1 MLWSDLSVKALRNL
15 SYLCAS
21 REWVLQMWNKA
32 RELAELTPPE
42 RNRWVDFLRAVSI
55 MAVVVGHWLMAGL
68 YVNAAGELQ
77 RGDLLSVSEWAHWLT
92 WGFQVMPVFFLVG
105 GFSNSVS
112 WELTTSKAVPGQV
125 GVYRDWLA
133 NRVQRLI
140 TPTFPVLLLWAA
152 LAVALT
158 QAGLPRD
165 QIRMATEAALIPVW
179 FLAVYLLVTAC
190 TPLAYRA
197 WQRFGWLSFAV
208 FIPAAMLTDWLTFTA
223 KVPYVNFTNFLWVF
237 LAVHQLGFAW
247 RAGRFDNRLF
257 ALAWCVV
264 GLAVLVSITVYGF
277 YPVSMVSAPGGF
289 SNSLPPTLALFALGM
304 MQSGLVLALEPLG
317 RRMLENLNIWTA
329 TVLMNGMIMTIYLW
343 HLTAFVLVMTVTW
356 LALGGAGLD
365 SVPGTGAWWASRP
378 LWIGIYILALL
389 PLIAIFA
396 RHERSFGPIR
406 GGRTV
411 PKLRAVLGVLAICAG
426 LGATAGLTIAS
437 PNSVSGI
444 RWWVVALP
452 LVGAALMGFGP
463 VYRPRNRAGA
473 AEAG

>member
-1 MLWSDLSVKALRNL
+1 MLTMWS
-15 SYLCAS
+15 
-21 REWVLQMWNKA
+21 KA

-68 YVNAAGELQ
+68 YVNEAGELQ
-77 RGDLLSVSEWAHWLT
+77 RGDLLSVSDWAHWLT

-112 WELTTSKAVPGQV
+112 WELTTNKAAPGQS

-158 QAGLPRD
+158 QAGLPRE

-208 FIPAAMLTDWLTFTA
+208 FIPAAMLTDWLTFTHD
-223 KVPYVNFTNFLWVF
+223 VPYINFTNFLWVF

-247 RAGRFDNRLF
+247 LAGRFDNRLF
-257 ALAWCVV
+257 ALAWAAA
-264 GLAVLVSITVYGF
+264 GLAVLIRITVYGF
-277 YPVSMVSAPGGF
+277 YPVSMVSAPDGF

-304 MQSGLVLALEPLG
+304 VQSGLVLALEPLG
-317 RRMLENLNIWTA
+317 RRMLANLNIWTA

-356 LALGGAGLD
+356 LAFGGVGLD
-365 SVPGTGAWWASRP
+365 AVPGTGAWWASRP
-378 LWIGIYILALL
+378 LWIAIYIAALL
-389 PLIAIFA
+389 PMIAIFA
-396 RHERSFGPIR
+396 RHERSFGLIR

-411 PKLRAVLGVLAICAG
+411 PKLRVVLGVLAICAG

-437 PNSVSGI
+437 PDSVSGI

-463 VYRPRNRAGA
+463 VYFPRNRAGVT
-473 AEAG
+473 EAG